1 MKKGSFAG
9 QLYREFYLARK
20 SYITGLIMFAA
31 WAVFGWL
38 TLVSFRYGNIGKLVD
53 YIAAGNGGNVA
64 LDPEIFDYEG
74 LQQKIK
80 SVLFLYL
87 KGFPALMTLSFLFS
101 GADIAGK
108 DELSTWQ
115 RYAKCT
121 PVTPARRAAIKTLM
135 NFIAA
140 AAAFVLSIGY
150 ISFIDVLIGESI
162 TYREITVL
170 VSAVSAVTVLAVV
183 AQVYIRFFRGMDKG
197 MLALIV
203 TVIAVEFAAFSLN
216 TPKLGENVA
225 DIDFIGLCEEIFP
238 FTPIIFFGALAV
250 DFGLMYALYKRR
262 EK

>member
-1 MKKGSFAG
+1 MDKIRRGSFAG

-31 WAVFGWL
+31 WALFGWL
-38 TLVSFRYGNIGKLVD
+38 TLVSFRYGNIGKLID
-53 YIAAGNGGNVA
+53 YIAGEQAAAGA
-64 LDPEIFDYEG
+64 FDIEDF
-74 LQQKIK
+74 QQNIK
-80 SVLFLYL
+80 NALFLYL

-108 DELSTWQ
+108 DEVKLWQ

-150 ISFIDVLIGESI
+150 ISFIDALIGESI
-162 TYREITVL
+162 TYREIAVL
-170 VSAVSAVTVLAVV
+170 VSAVSAVTVLAVA
-183 AQVYIRFFRGMDKG
+183 AQVYIRLFRGMDKG

-203 TVIAVEFAAFSLN
+203 TVIAVEFALFSMN
-216 TPKLGENVA
+216 TPKPGAKEV
-225 DIDFIGLCEEIFP
+225 DIDLIELCEQIFP
-238 FTPIIFFGALAV
+238 FTPIIFFGTLAIC
-250 DFGLMYALYKRR
+250 FGLMYVLYKRR

>member
-1 MKKGSFAG
+1 MMKTGSFAG

-31 WAVFGWL
+31 WALFGWL
-38 TLVSFRYGNIGKLVD
+38 TLISFRYGNIGKIID
-53 YIAAGNGGNVA
+53 YIAGEQAAAG
-64 LDPEIFDYEG
+64 EFDIEDIR
-74 LQQKIK
+74 QKTQ
-80 SVLFLYL
+80 STLFLYL
-87 KGFPALMTLSFLFS
+87 KGFPSLMTLSFLFS

-108 DELSTWQ
+108 DEVRLWQ

-121 PVTPARRAAIKTLM
+121 PVTPARRAALKTLM

-162 TYREITVL
+162 TYREIAVL
-170 VSAVSAVTVLAVV
+170 VSSVSAVTVLSVV
-183 AQVYIRFFRGMDKG
+183 AQVYIRLFRGMDKG

-203 TVIAVEFAAFSLN
+203 TVIAVEFSVVSLN
-216 TPKLGENVA
+216 TPKPGAKEVELDLVE
-225 DIDFIGLCEEIFP
+225 LCEEIFP

-250 DFGLMYALYKRR
+250 CFGLMYALYKRR